1 MMVIYFSNILIA
13 PLALLVWLIDMFVL
27 LLGLRI
33 ILGHIP
39 TARNSPLFRSLQ
51 NVTDP
56 PVNAIH
62 SFLFRLHLFSA
73 PSWVPWLLLGI
84 GCFLVR
90 NLLAGM
96 LISLTG

>member
-1 MMVIYFSNILIA
+1 MMFIYFTNILIA
-13 PLALLVWLIDMFVL
+13 PLALLIWLIDMFVL

-33 ILGHIP
+33 ILGHISSI
-39 TARNSPLFRSLQ
+39 RNSSFFRTIQ

-62 SFLFRLHLFSA
+62 SFLFRLHMFSA

-90 NLLAGM
+90 NLFAGM
-96 LISLTG
+96 LVGLSN